1 MLDETKTSDAL
12 IQKNYENE
20 IVQLSKE
27 NAALN
32 DKINSIKCENDKIG
46 NLKKDFNEVL
56 KLFKNFKQFYDYT
69 EHFEDRKRLIRSV
82 VKFVVWDSSTEKLE
96 IIPVGSSIQRC
107 DFGNFAFKSTEQRN

>member
-1 MLDETKTSDAL
+1 M
-12 IQKNYENE
+12 
-20 IVQLSKE
+20 
-27 NAALN
+27 
-32 DKINSIKCENDKIG
+32 
-46 NLKKDFNEVL
+46 L